1 MSILN
6 TTNRNFQSPL
16 NFTFHI
22 DRLPDFNFFIQK
34 INVPSLNLP
43 TAGNVGGT
51 PFSKVHYPGDHID
64 FGEISVDF
72 KIDEEMST
80 WFSVYSWMRGLA
92 FPEKFEQYKNFTV
105 FDEITGID
113 NKPNGYVNPT
123 NPLYGQGTLFI
134 NSSQNNP
141 LFKINYINVHPVSLS
156 ELLFDTRE
164 TDVMYVT
171 CTASF
176 KYDYFTVEKILPP
189 NE

>member
-1 MSILN
+1 MFVVEKYNYISSSIHALSLK
-6 TTNRNFQSPL
+6 TTLVVVTKNQ
-16 NFTFHI
+16 
-22 DRLPDFNFFIQK
+22 DVDK
-34 INVPSLNLP
+34 INSLINL
-43 TAGNVGGT
+43 N
-51 PFSKVHYPGDHID
+51 HID

-72 KIDEEMST
+72 KIDEEMAT

-113 NKPNGYVNPT
+113 NKPNVNVNPT